1 MEKRCEN
8 CEENEDII
16 KRLREFIDQIE
27 KENAVFKD
35 SKRVYNNFFN
45 NVRNL
50 TKYQGRM
57 KGGMDVTDEISLL
70 VDQVEEQTGQTKK
83 KPF

>member
-27 KENAVFKD
+27 KENAVL
-35 SKRVYNNFFN
+35 RVYNNFFN

-70 VDQVEEQTGQTKK
+70 VD
-83 KPF
+83 

>member
-27 KENAVFKD
+27 KENAVL
-35 SKRVYNNFFN
+35 RVYNNFFN